1 MREVRELQSYTET
14 NANEL
19 YHYGVLGMKWGVRRG
34 RSKQAYEKASKK
46 LTKISNKVDKYDSQS
61 RKMLRKADAHE
72 YGLFGSTKKAQK
84 YRAKAAK
91 NNYMSAKQM
100 RKAVKWCNQMD
111 KAFAGTNIKRTKAQV
126 DLGKEYVK
134 RLNMR
139 TEVRTIMY

>member
-1 MREVRELQSYTET
+1 MGSYTR
-14 NANEL
+14 NNSDEL

-34 RSKQAYEKASKK
+34 RATQAYAKASKK
-46 LTKISNKVDKYDSQS
+46 LSKISTKVDKYDNRS

-72 YGLFGSTKKAQK
+72 YGLFGSAKKAQK

-91 NNYMSAKQM
+91 NNYKSAKQM

-111 KAFAGTNIKRTKAQV
+111 KAFAGTSVKRVKAQV